1 MKDTEI
7 TRGKGTPGRS
17 RKEGLSMKI
26 IVTERI
32 AEEGIQHLKDKG
44 HQVDVRYGI
53 SPEELLEIIGEYDA
67 IIVRS
72 VTKVNEELLKKA
84 KNMKVVGRAG
94 NGIDNID
101 VSTCTKKGIIVVNT
115 PESNIMAAAEL
126 AVGHAFCLFRNIP
139 QANAAARRGEF
150 RRNLFIGNELQDKT
164 AGIIGLG
171 RIGTIVARKL
181 KGVGMKVVAYDPYIT
196 DEKFK
201 KNGVIKCETLDELL
215 VQSDLI
221 TIHTPKTAET
231 YGMIGERELKICKDG
246 VRIVNAA
253 RGGLVNEKALYNA
266 LKAGKVAGA
275 AIDVLDPEPGYD
287 KLPEEQTYTNPLLEL
302 DNVIITPHL
311 GASTQEANF
320 NVGTAIAHLVADALD
335 GQMVAAVNMPPM
347 RADLNGLRPYITLAE
362 MLGKIYYQSEKE
374 TVEKIEIE
382 YSGDLADKETKV
394 ISLSVLKGFLD
405 PVIKEKVN
413 YVNAELM
420 LHNMGI
426 EMVESKRSQLDK
438 YTNLITV
445 KFTTKQRTLSVSG
458 TIFAKEEMRIVDF
471 FGYKLDFEPT
481 PYILAIQNIDK
492 PGMIGRIGTILGNA
506 GVNIAAMQWSRN
518 KKGEKAVAFVSVD
531 QNVDDETLDEIRR
544 LDGVLKVSLL
554 KF

>member
-1 MKDTEI
+1 
-7 TRGKGTPGRS
+7 
-17 RKEGLSMKI
+17 MKI

-32 AEEGIQHLKDKG
+32 AEEGIQHLKDRG
-44 HQVDVRYGI
+44 HDVDVRYGI
-53 SPEELLEIIGEYDA
+53 SPDELLGVIENYDA

-72 VTKVNEELLKKA
+72 VTKVNAELLERA
-84 KNMKVVGRAG
+84 KNLKVVGRAG

-101 VSTCTKKGIIVVNT
+101 VSTCTRKGIIVVNT

-181 KGVGMKVVAYDPYIT
+181 KGIGMRVVAYDPYIT
-196 DEKFK
+196 DEKFR

-221 TIHTPKTAET
+221 TIHTPKTEET
-231 YGMIGERELKICKDG
+231 YGMIGERELSICKDG

-253 RGGLVNEKALYNA
+253 RGGLVNEKALYDA
-266 LKAGKVAGA
+266 IKSGKVAGA

-287 KLPEEQTYTNPLLEL
+287 KKPEEQTYTNPLLEL

-320 NVGTAIAHLVADALD
+320 NVGTAIAQLVADALD

-347 RADLNGLRPYITLAE
+347 RADLNGLRPYISLAE

-374 TVEKIEIE
+374 TVQKIEIE

-481 PYILAIQNIDK
+481 PYIVAIQNIDK
-492 PGMIGRIGTILGNA
+492 PGMIGRIGTVLGNA

-518 KKGEKAVAFVSVD
+518 RKGEKAVAFVSVD
-531 QNVDDETLDEIRR
+531 QDVDDKTLDEIRR
-544 LDGVLKVSLL
+544 IDGVLKVSLL
-554 KF
+554 RF

>member
-1 MKDTEI
+1 
-7 TRGKGTPGRS
+7 
-17 RKEGLSMKI
+17 MKI

-32 AEEGIQHLKDKG
+32 AEEGIQYLKDKG
-44 HQVDVRYGI
+44 YEVDVKYGI
-53 SPEELLEIIGEYDA
+53 SHEELLDIIGEYDA

-72 VTKVNEELLKKA
+72 VTKVNAELIERA
-84 KNMKVVGRAG
+84 KNLKVAGRAG

-101 VSTCTKKGIIVVNT
+101 VNACTQKGIIVVNT

-126 AVGHAFCLFRNIP
+126 AIGHAFCLFRNIP
-139 QANAAARRGEF
+139 QANAAARRGDF
-150 RRNLFIGNELQDKT
+150 RRNLFIGNELEGKT
-164 AGIIGLG
+164 VGIIGLG
-171 RIGTIVARKL
+171 RIGSIVARKL
-181 KGVGMKVVAYDPYIT
+181 KGCGMRAVAYDPYIT

-201 KNGVIKCETLDELL
+201 KLGVEKCEKLEDLL
-215 VQSDLI
+215 RQSDLI
-221 TIHTPKTAET
+221 TLHTPKTAET
-231 YGMIGERELKICKDG
+231 YGMIGEKELSLCKDG

-266 LKAGKVAGA
+266 LKSGKVAAA

-287 KLPEEQTYTNPLLEL
+287 KKPEEQTYKNPLLEL

-311 GASTQEANF
+311 GASTQEANH
-320 NVGTAIAHLVADALD
+320 NVGTAVTQLVAAALE
-335 GQMVAAVNMPPM
+335 GEMVAAVNMPPIKM
-347 RADLNGLRPYITLAE
+347 DINGLRPYITLSE
-362 MLGKIYYQSEKE
+362 MLGKIYYQAEKD
-374 TVEKIEIE
+374 TVEKIEIV

-394 ISLSVLKGFLD
+394 FSLSVLKGFLD

-426 EMVESKRSQLDK
+426 EMIESKRSQLDK

-445 KFTTKQRTLSVSG
+445 KFTTKKRTLSVSG

-481 PYILAIQNIDK
+481 PHVVAIQNIDK
-492 PGMIGRIGTILGNA
+492 PGIIGRIGTILGNA
-506 GVNIAAMQWSRN
+506 GINIAAMQWSRN
-518 KKGEKAVAFVSVD
+518 RKGEKAVSFVSVD
-531 QNVDDETLDEIRR
+531 QEVSKETLDEIRQI
-544 LDGVLKVSLL
+544 DGVLKVSLL
-554 KF
+554 NF